1 MPRKK
6 HSLKYGCCGHS
17 HDDQETRCDTEKN
30 TKQIAMTDL
39 NFHGSPGQN
48 LSAVSVAKN
57 DWEYHHSLFADGW
70 KGREFYATH
79 KANLRENW

>member
-1 MPRKK
+1 MVVVAIAMMTKRPGVIRR
-6 HSLKYGCCGHS
+6 SFDY
-17 HDDQETRCDTEKN
+17 N

-70 KGREFYATH
+70 KGRKFYATH
-79 KANLRENW
+79 KANMRENW